1 MKAKRFNEAVLSN
14 KDLREITYEYVL
26 DFSGDNLIYYDAFQ
40 DRQNCMNASTQTVEK
55 FIATIR
61 RKMSQG
67 DIHFVYF
74 DGNKL
79 FIKYQDCNYYKDVF
93 TLTDNAKKNKT
104 LMQFLSVLPN
114 IQSDY
119 EMLCREEKYTRPLVN
134 LYYS

>member
-14 KDLREITYEYVL
+14 KDLREITHEYVL

-74 DGNKL
+74 DGNKM
-79 FIKYQDCNYYKDVF
+79 FIKYQDCNY
-93 TLTDNAKKNKT
+93 
-104 LMQFLSVLPN
+104 
-114 IQSDY
+114 
-119 EMLCREEKYTRPLVN
+119 
-134 LYYS
+134 